1 MPVAR
6 RWATGTGAIWETST
20 PAGSLPGHNLARREP
35 TLRREAILED
45 LHRRIAAGKAILAAG
60 CSAGIIARSAEEA
73 GADLIVV
80 YSTGKSRLM
89 GLPTWRFGDSNRGTL
104 EMAAEI
110 LNVVRSTPV
119 IGGVEANDP
128 TRKDLDALLDRF
140 QAAGFVGVINF
151 PTLTNMPDQRRRA
164 EMVGYGFERE
174 VDIISLA
181 RSRDLFTMAYVAGA
195 KDAAAMAAA
204 GADVI
209 VTHSGPTTGGR
220 VGYSDERAIE
230 MVCEYAQSLIDAA
243 VAENPDV
250 IPLLH
255 GGRLATPDDV
265 GKALPLTTA
274 VGFVGASSIERIPVE
289 RAVRNT
295 VRAFRN
301 LPTGD
306 HTPEEAT
313 R

>member
-1 MPVAR
+1 MH
-6 RWATGTGAIWETST
+6 TGWKL
-20 PAGSLPGHNLARREP
+20 AGRQPHAEGTDLTRQ
-35 TLRREAILED
+35 AILED
-45 LHRRIAAGKAILAAG
+45 LHRQIATGKAILAAG

-110 LNVVRSTPV
+110 LNVVESTPV

-128 TRKDLDALLDRF
+128 TRKDLNALLDRF
-140 QAAGFVGVINF
+140 QAAGFDGVINF

-174 VDIISLA
+174 VDAISLA
-181 RSRDLFTMAYVAGA
+181 RSRDLLTMAYVASEE
-195 KDAAAMAAA
+195 DAAAMAAA

-220 VGYSDERAIE
+220 VGYSDERPIE
-230 MVCEYAQSLIDAA
+230 TVCAYAQSLIDAA

-255 GGRLATPDDV
+255 GGRLSTPTDV
-265 GKALPLTTA
+265 REALPLTTA

-295 VRAFRN
+295 VRAFRD
-301 LPTGD
+301 LSTGSE
-306 HTPEEAT
+306 HT
-313 R
+313 